1 MSHDWPGNVRELQN
15 VIERAVILCPDGGE
29 LSEGHLGFHPSSVT
43 VAVSPIP
50 APRSASIGGVVEIP
64 PSAPASFSV
73 PFSKPSSVPVGQGAV
88 VPLDQLE
95 KHAILHAVDAC
106 GGNRTQAARLL
117 GISVRTMRNKLREYG
132 VSPVGSDSGS
142 DDGENGADDVVPGT
156 NVSDSNLIP
165 GQAP

>member
-1 MSHDWPGNVRELQN
+1 M
-15 VIERAVILCPDGGE
+15 
-29 LSEGHLGFHPSSVT
+29 
-43 VAVSPIP
+43 
-50 APRSASIGGVVEIP
+50 
-64 PSAPASFSV
+64 
-73 PFSKPSSVPVGQGAV
+73 GQGAV